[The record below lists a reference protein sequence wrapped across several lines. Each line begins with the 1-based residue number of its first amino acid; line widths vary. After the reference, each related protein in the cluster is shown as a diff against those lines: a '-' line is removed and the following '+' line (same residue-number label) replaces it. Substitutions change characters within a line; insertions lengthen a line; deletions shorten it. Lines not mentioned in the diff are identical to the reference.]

1 MFIWLWIGFLAL
13 ILLLLALDLGVFNR
27 KAHAIGIVES
37 LLWTTFWVVLALL
50 FNVGIY
56 FLYEHHS
63 LGAGN
68 FGGHEIGGKAAA
80 LQYFTAYLVE
90 KSLSLDN
97 IFVFALI
104 FSYFR
109 IPLKYQHRVLYW
121 GILGAL
127 IMRGAMIALGSV
139 LISRFDWIVYVFGGF
154 LIITAIK
161 LLISRHEKFEPEK
174 NLFFRLAHKIF
185 PVTADITGTHFFTR
199 INGVLTA
206 TPLFFVLVLVESSDV
221 LFAVDSIPAVFAV
234 TTDPFLVFTSNIFAI
249 LGLRSLYFALAGIIN
264 RFRFLRLCLVILLAY
279 IGVKMILSHH
289 YPIPT
294 DVSLYIIGGV
304 LITGIIASILAPLPE
319 SEQPEFSF
327 TDDLAQ
333 AVDVTWRQ
341 VRKVVVLIVGSAVI
355 LVGVIMLVLPG
366 PAFVVIPMGIAILS
380 IEFRW
385 AKRLFQRI
393 QDYFIM
399 AKEFLSSRLQRRRK
413 PK

>member
-1 MFIWLWIGFLAL
+1 MVIWLWVGFLAL
-13 ILLLLALDLGVFNR
+13 VLFLLALDLGVFNR
-27 KAHAIGIVES
+27 KAHVIGIVES
-37 LLWTTFWVVLALL
+37 LLWTAFWVVLALL
-50 FNVGIY
+50 FNIGIY
-56 FLYEHHS
+56 FLYENHS

-68 FGGHEIGGKAAA
+68 FGGHEVGGKDAA
-80 LQYFTAYLVE
+80 LQYFTAYIVE

-127 IMRGAMIALGSV
+127 IMRGVMIALGSV

-154 LIITAIK
+154 LIITAVK
-161 LLISRHEKFEPEK
+161 LLVSRHDKFEPEK
-174 NLFFRLAHKIF
+174 NLLFRLAHKIF
-185 PVTADITGTHFFTR
+185 PVSAEITGTHFFTR

-234 TTDPFLVFTSNIFAI
+234 TTDPFLVFTSNVFAI
-249 LGLRSLYFALAGIIN
+249 LGLRSLYFALAGIIS

-304 LITGIIASILAPLPE
+304 LIAGIIASILAPVTE
-319 SEQPEFSF
+319 ADQQEFSF
-327 TDDLAQ
+327 ADELSQ

-341 VRKVVVLIVGSAVI
+341 VRKIVVLVVGFSVV

-366 PAFVVIPMGIAILS
+366 PAFVVIPTGIAILS
-380 IEFRW
+380 IEFAW

-393 QDYFIM
+393 QDYFM
-399 AKEFLSSRLQRRRK
+399 KAKEIFVYYINKKKR
-413 PK
+413 